1 MPVPPISISAATI
14 TSQAMPTEMRM
25 PVMMVGAAAG
35 RITSRAVRSRDT
47 SSVRATFSQS
57 CRTAP
62 TPNAV
67 FTSIGQSEQMKITKM
82 AEVSASLMVYS
93 ANGIQASGEIGLS
106 TWMNGSKAR

>member
-1 MPVPPISISAATI
+1 MPAPPISISAATM

-35 RITSRAVRSRDT
+35 RITCRAVRRRDT

-62 TPNAV
+62 TPKAV
-67 FTSIGQSEQMKITKM
+67 FTSMGHNEQMKMTKM
-82 AEVSASLMVYS
+82 ADVSASLMV
-93 ANGIQASGEIGLS
+93 
-106 TWMNGSKAR
+106 